1 MTNKYR
7 SSYAEGGF
15 LDDGASVD
23 PVSGNEVPV
32 GSLAEEVRDDVPAQ
46 LSEGE
51 FVVPADVVRFIGLDK
66 LMKMRNAA
74 KAGLADMEAE
84 GQVGG
89 SPAPA
94 IEDPMMDDDMEMDA
108 LIDGMDGGDFD
119 SAVQR
124 FAEGGSV
131 IPSYDTYTGRKFNEP
146 EATVEYVKYTNAA
159 GDIIDVP
166 HVRGKPVTPVPDG
179 YYMVGSTDEVT
190 STAAPIAS
198 GGGGGGGQGKRDN
211 KNDPNNPWQGI
222 LSDTDSDT
230 IKLHHQI
237 RNDKMVRNRRND
249 IQEMITGIDSGNVDP
264 RGEDNP
270 YTYQTSI
277 DKIKSRMTPEALAVV
292 DGWVNDP
299 SWIDKQSLKLAG
311 WTEAEMYGKAQSQ
324 VDNANK
330 AAKKADIEYKNIML
344 NGTPEQKK
352 VNQANVFG
360 ENVSL
365 GEFFTGLVSGAIDFY
380 TSGPSIIGAL
390 ISGLPSGVDKEKVE
404 KQITLDAEEVI
415 STGVITPKIA
425 DVAEKVDQV
434 ISTPTPVNS
443 LTEKERGE
451 MAGTELPVPTQYL
464 QPYLAT
470 DPVNPL
476 TEKERGEMSG
486 TELPVKESLLNT
498 AGTEYA
504 PEGSGITASEPV
516 TYDTPPTDGTI
527 DAGLRAARDA
537 TDMAAATQ
545 SSDAFFQEQ
554 EDIVTGK
561 ALIQEA
567 LEEQQRTGL
576 LGKPAADKLRAGM
589 DLAALAES
597 EFQLGEEREKAIKG
611 LDALLDAE
619 DEENAFYQTQYDN
632 QLTKVLNE
640 NALTNK
646 ENARLNFTAPPTGAD
661 LGVTGTT
668 ALSATPT
675 TGTTAELGV
684 PYSENMEID
693 NLMQVRKIAEAIGI
707 NPDFAIQAY
716 KDTGSTDSIVKMA
729 NNKTKQDRKDK
740 QDAYDRQAA
749 SVRLE
754 EAQRKSAQDA
764 ETQRLLDSQNRRQ
777 QRQITPPTAP
787 EGGRPTQSQTPVSS
801 VNSGGDPSNKKGDNS
816 GYGGGGGSGAAGK
829 GAGTA
834 KSGYSFG
841 LSQGGLATKNKPKIK
856 KMRNDPTSGLASKK
870 KAKQKA
876 QAKKGA
882 LAAKRT

>member
-89 SPAPA
+89 QPAPA
-94 IEDPMMDDDMEMDA
+94 MEDPMMDDDREMDA
-108 LIDGMDGGDFD
+108 LIDGMDNGDFENV
-119 SAVQR
+119 VQR

-179 YYMVGSTDEVT
+179 YYMVGSTDDVT
-190 STAAPIAS
+190 PTAAPIAS
-198 GGGGGGGQGKRDN
+198 GGGGGGQGKRDN

-222 LSDTDSDT
+222 VSDTDSDS

-365 GEFFTGLVSGAIDFY
+365 GEFFTGLVSGAIDLY

-434 ISTPTPVNS
+434 TAISTPTNLTNTSITDEGNQYDVTSPNPFGGTPFDSLVNQDVV
-443 LTEKERGE
+443 TD
-451 MAGTELPVPTQYL
+451 AGTTFTTEGSQY
-464 QPYLAT
+464 
-470 DPVNPL
+470 NPMN
-476 TEKERGEMSG
+476 G
-486 TELPVKESLLNT
+486 LNT
-498 AGTEYA
+498 AGTEYS

-640 NALTNK
+640 NALTNR

-729 NNKTKQDRKDK
+729 NDKTKQDRKDK

>member
-7 SSYAEGGF
+7 SGYAEGGF

-89 SPAPA
+89 QPAPA
-94 IEDPMMDDDMEMDA
+94 MEDPMMDDDMEMDA
-108 LIDGMDGGDFD
+108 LIDGMDNGDFENV
-119 SAVQR
+119 VQR

-222 LSDTDSDT
+222 VSDTDSDT

-516 TYDTPPTDGTI
+516 TYDTPSTDGTI

-561 ALIQEA
+561 ALIQGY

-729 NNKTKQDRKDK
+729 NDKTKQDRKDK

-749 SVRLE
+749 AVRLE

-801 VNSGGDPSNKKGDNS
+801 VNSGGDGAGQRQRDSKGNATKGGEVTAGTTGKNTTGKS
-816 GYGGGGGSGAAGK
+816 FNYGGLVSPR
-829 GAGTA
+829 
-834 KSGYSFG
+834 
-841 LSQGGLATKNKPKIK
+841 KPKIK
-856 KMRNDPTSGLASKK
+856 KMRNDPTAGLASKK

>member
-89 SPAPA
+89 QPAP
-94 IEDPMMDDDMEMDA
+94 IMEEPMMDDDMEMDA

-222 LSDTDSDT
+222 VSDADSDS

-330 AAKKADIEYKNIML
+330 AAKKVDIEYKNIML

-561 ALIQEA
+561 ALIQGY

-668 ALSATPT
+668 ALAATPT
-675 TGTTAELGV
+675 TGTTAALGV

-729 NNKTKQDRKDK
+729 NDKTKQDRKDK

-801 VNSGGDPSNKKGDNS
+801 VNSGGDGAGQRQRDSKGNATKGGEVTAGTTGKNTTGKS
-816 GYGGGGGSGAAGK
+816 FNYGGLVSP
-829 GAGTA
+829 
-834 KSGYSFG
+834 S
-841 LSQGGLATKNKPKIK
+841 KPKIK
-856 KMRNDPTSGLASKK
+856 KMRNDPTAGLASKK

>member
-89 SPAPA
+89 QPAP
-94 IEDPMMDDDMEMDA
+94 IMEEPMMDDDMEMDA

-222 LSDTDSDT
+222 VSDTDSDS

-330 AAKKADIEYKNIML
+330 AAKKVDIEYKNIML

-561 ALIQEA
+561 ALIQGY

-668 ALSATPT
+668 ALAATPT
-675 TGTTAELGV
+675 TGTTAALGV

-729 NNKTKQDRKDK
+729 NDKTKQDRKDK

-801 VNSGGDPSNKKGDNS
+801 VNSGGDGAGQRQRDSKGNATKGGEVTAGTTGKNTTGKS
-816 GYGGGGGSGAAGK
+816 FNYGGLVSP
-829 GAGTA
+829 
-834 KSGYSFG
+834 S
-841 LSQGGLATKNKPKIK
+841 KPKIK
-856 KMRNDPTSGLASKK
+856 KMRNDPTAGLASKK

>member
-1 MTNKYR
+1 MRIKYR
-7 SSYAEGGF
+7 SGYAEGGF

-89 SPAPA
+89 QPAPA
-94 IEDPMMDDDMEMDA
+94 MEDPMMDDDREMDA
-108 LIDGMDGGDFD
+108 LIDGMDNGDFENV
-119 SAVQR
+119 VQR

-179 YYMVGSTDEVT
+179 YYMVGSTDDVT
-190 STAAPIAS
+190 PTAAPIAS
-198 GGGGGGGQGKRDN
+198 GGGGGGQGKRDN

-222 LSDTDSDT
+222 VSDTDSDS

-365 GEFFTGLVSGAIDFY
+365 GEFFTGLVSGAIDLY

-434 ISTPTPVNS
+434 TAISTPANLTNTSITDEGNQYDVTSPNPFGGTPFDSLVNQDVV
-443 LTEKERGE
+443 TD
-451 MAGTELPVPTQYL
+451 AGTTFTTEGSQY
-464 QPYLAT
+464 
-470 DPVNPL
+470 NPMN
-476 TEKERGEMSG
+476 G
-486 TELPVKESLLNT
+486 LNT
-498 AGTEYA
+498 AGTEYS

-527 DAGLRAARDA
+527 DAGLREARDA

-554 EDIVTGK
+554 SDIVTGK

-619 DEENAFYQTQYDN
+619 DKENDFYQTQYDN

-640 NALTNK
+640 NALTNR

-729 NNKTKQDRKDK
+729 NDKTKQDRKDK

>member
-1 MTNKYR
+1 
-7 SSYAEGGF
+7 
-15 LDDGASVD
+15 
-23 PVSGNEVPV
+23 
-32 GSLAEEVRDDVPAQ
+32 
-46 LSEGE
+46 
-51 FVVPADVVRFIGLDK
+51 
-66 LMKMRNAA
+66 
-74 KAGLADMEAE
+74 
-84 GQVGG
+84 
-89 SPAPA
+89 
-94 IEDPMMDDDMEMDA
+94 
-108 LIDGMDGGDFD
+108 
-119 SAVQR
+119 
-124 FAEGGSV
+124 
-131 IPSYDTYTGRKFNEP
+131 
-146 EATVEYVKYTNAA
+146 
-159 GDIIDVP
+159 
-166 HVRGKPVTPVPDG
+166 
-179 YYMVGSTDEVT
+179 
-190 STAAPIAS
+190 
-198 GGGGGGGQGKRDN
+198 
-211 KNDPNNPWQGI
+211 
-222 LSDTDSDT
+222 
-230 IKLHHQI
+230 
-237 RNDKMVRNRRND
+237 
-249 IQEMITGIDSGNVDP
+249 
-264 RGEDNP
+264 
-270 YTYQTSI
+270 
-277 DKIKSRMTPEALAVV
+277 
-292 DGWVNDP
+292 
-299 SWIDKQSLKLAG
+299 
-311 WTEAEMYGKAQSQ
+311 
-324 VDNANK
+324 
-330 AAKKADIEYKNIML
+330 ML
-344 NGTPEQKK
+344 
-352 VNQANVFG
+352 
-360 ENVSL
+360 
-365 GEFFTGLVSGAIDFY
+365 
-380 TSGPSIIGAL
+380 
-390 ISGLPSGVDKEKVE
+390 
-404 KQITLDAEEVI
+404 
-415 STGVITPKIA
+415 
-425 DVAEKVDQV
+425 
-434 ISTPTPVNS
+434 
-443 LTEKERGE
+443 
-451 MAGTELPVPTQYL
+451 GTELPVPRQYL
-464 QPYLAT
+464 QPYLDT
-470 DPVNPL
+470 D
-476 TEKERGEMSG
+476 
-486 TELPVKESLLNT
+486 KESLLNT

-516 TYDTPPTDGTI
+516 TYDTPSTDGTI

-545 SSDAFFQEQ
+545 SSNAFFQQ
-554 EDIVTGK
+554 QAD
-561 ALIQEA
+561 

-801 VNSGGDPSNKKGDNS
+801 VNSGGDGAGQRQRDSKGNATKGGEVTAGTTGKNTTGKS
-816 GYGGGGGSGAAGK
+816 FNYGGLVSPR
-829 GAGTA
+829 
-834 KSGYSFG
+834 
-841 LSQGGLATKNKPKIK
+841 KPKIK

>member
-7 SSYAEGGF
+7 SGYAEGGF

-89 SPAPA
+89 QPAPA
-94 IEDPMMDDDMEMDA
+94 MEDPMMDDGMEMDA
-108 LIDGMDGGDFD
+108 LIDGMDNGDFENV
-119 SAVQR
+119 VQR

-179 YYMVGSTDEVT
+179 YYMVGSTDDVT
-190 STAAPIAS
+190 PTAAPIAS

-222 LSDTDSDT
+222 VSDTDSDS

-311 WTEAEMYGKAQSQ
+311 WTETEMYGKAQSQ

-470 DPVNPL
+470 DPVNSL

-516 TYDTPPTDGTI
+516 TYDTPSTDGTI

-561 ALIQEA
+561 ALIQKA

-729 NNKTKQDRKDK
+729 NDKTKQDRKDK

-801 VNSGGDPSNKKGDNS
+801 VNSGGDGAGQRQRDSKGNATKGGEVTAGTTGKNTTGKS
-816 GYGGGGGSGAAGK
+816 FNYGGLVSPR
-829 GAGTA
+829 
-834 KSGYSFG
+834 
-841 LSQGGLATKNKPKIK
+841 KPKIK
-856 KMRNDPTSGLASKK
+856 KMRNDPTAGLASKK